1 MLFIYLSAIENED
14 TRITFERIYRK
25 YYAVVYRR
33 IYKILKNKQD
43 TEDMSQ
49 ENWFKTVK
57 NFDLLLGKSEIT
69 IISYI
74 MRIARNEA
82 ISLCRKR
89 NKEQSLISDFAL
101 VDTISENDFFAS
113 LENHSEDFIVE
124 CIKSL
129 DPMYSDALV
138 YYYLYRYSVNDI
150 AKLLMIS
157 EDAVRKRIFR
167 GRDKLAQLLGKEGI
181 L

>member
-1 MLFIYLSAIENED
+1 
-14 TRITFERIYRK
+14 
-25 YYAVVYRR
+25 
-33 IYKILKNKQD
+33 
-43 TEDMSQ
+43 
-49 ENWFKTVK
+49 
-57 NFDLLLGKSEIT
+57 
-69 IISYI
+69 

-129 DPMYSDALV
+129 DSIYSDVLV
-138 YYYLYRYSVNDI
+138 YYYLYHYSVNDI